1 MASGLPAQ
9 PQPRP
14 AMTLPDSASSRP
26 RADAGPSPSSN
37 ALSSTRPGPG
47 FDDARRMWDQRF
59 AQPGLLFGATPNAFL
74 RHEAVRLAP
83 RSRVLS
89 VADGEGRNAIWLAE
103 QGHAVTAFDL
113 SPVAVTKAGAWA
125 AERGQPV
132 EFHVAGVDDWAWTPR
147 RFDAVVAIFVQF
159 ADPAMRQRLFA
170 GMWQTLEPGGLL
182 LLQGYTPKQL
192 DYRTGGPGKLEHLYT
207 EAMVRAL
214 LPQAEWLLLQEY
226 EDMLTEGSG
235 HAGRSALLAA
245 VARKPDSAV

>member
-1 MASGLPAQ
+1 MPDPSATTPPA
-9 PQPRP
+9 PPGAAIP
-14 AMTLPDSASSRP
+14 GF
-26 RADAGPSPSSN
+26 ADAR
-37 ALSSTRPGPG
+37 ATW
-47 FDDARRMWDQRF
+47 DARF
-59 AQPGLLFGATPNAFL
+59 AQPGLLFGAAPNAFL
-74 RHEAVRLAP
+74 QREAGRLAP
-83 RSRVLS
+83 RSRVLG

-170 GMWQTLEPGGLL
+170 GMWQTLEHGGLL